1 VRDKLLKILA
11 AGGLSL
17 LLISSLS
24 GQVIPTDVWVDFYG
38 SATTYNGNAV
48 PVGSIVDAYDPDGVH
63 CGTDTVTVAGK
74 YGFMPVYGDD
84 SHTDGIDE
92 GAQLSDLITFKL
104 NGRQAVTHG
113 PDAAIWDGQ
122 GSRHEVNLS
131 ASAIISITG
140 ANPPISQHASPGDTV
155 RYFITVRNTG
165 EGIDFYKVFAAS
177 SNGWII
183 HPQFGF
189 SYALPGGTAMAYFD
203 LYVPTLLFNDTSDL
217 ASYRVCSGI
226 DTTVCFE
233 GSVRTYISLTDI
245 PGETGHL
252 IPEGFQLYQ
261 NAPNPFNPTTTIAF
275 DLPSRADVEISIY
288 DLLGRKVDEFDLGMK
303 PAGHHTFEYSANAL
317 ASGIYM
323 YRLKAGGASD
333 IRKMVLLK

>member
-38 SATTYNGNAV
+38 SATMYNGNAI
-48 PVGSIVDAYDPDGVH
+48 PVGSIIDAYDPDGVY
-63 CGTDTVTVAGK
+63 CGSDTVTVVGK

-92 GAQLSDLITFKL
+92 GAQMSDLITFRL

-113 PDAAIWDGQ
+113 PDAAVWDGL
-122 GSRHEVNLS
+122 GGRHEVNLS
-131 ASAIISITG
+131 ASAIISIAGENTPNNQY
-140 ANPPISQHASPGDTV
+140 ALPGDTV

-165 EGIDFYKVFAAS
+165 EGIDFYKVFALS

-189 SYALPGGTAMAYFD
+189 SYALPGGTATVYFD
-203 LYVPTLLFNDTSDL
+203 LYVPTLLFDDTTDL
-217 ASYRVCSGI
+217 ASFRVCSGI

-233 GSVRTYISLTDI
+233 GSVTTYIGWTDI

-261 NAPNPFNPTTTIAF
+261 NAPNPFNSITSIAF
-275 DLPSRADVEISIY
+275 DLPFRCDVEIIIY
-288 DLLGRKVDEFDLGMK
+288 DLLGRKVDAFDLGMK
-303 PAGHHTFEYSANAL
+303 SAGHHTFEYSANAL
-317 ASGIYM
+317 ASGIYL
-323 YRLKAGGASD
+323 YRVRAGEASD
-333 IRKMVLLK
+333 IKKMVLLK